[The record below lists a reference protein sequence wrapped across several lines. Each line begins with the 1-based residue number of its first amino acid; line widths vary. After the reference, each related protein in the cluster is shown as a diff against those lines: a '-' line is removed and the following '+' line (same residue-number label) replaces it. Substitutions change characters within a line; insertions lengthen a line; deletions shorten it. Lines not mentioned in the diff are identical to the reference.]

1 MKTRVLIAVAA
12 VAVLA
17 SGCSTTGGGRP
28 APVEATRYH
37 LSQPIPP
44 GTVGIQADGAQVAG
58 PEFSL
63 YTGAVMREMERLGFT
78 PAATGGSPDYL
89 VAIGFTR
96 TDRGQVRTRPPVTI
110 GIGGG
115 SFGGNVG
122 VGGGVSTGIGGKTRT
137 VYGMELSVQI
147 RRRGDNTVVWE
158 GKAIT
163 ETLSGAPGAQPN
175 DGAARLAAA
184 LFKEFPG
191 QSGITTTVK

>member
-1 MKTRVLIAVAA
+1 MKTRALIALTAVAA
-12 VAVLA
+12 LA
-17 SGCSTTGGGRP
+17 AGCSTTGGGRA

-44 GTVGIQADGAQVAG
+44 GTVAVQTGTGQFAG
-58 PEFSL
+58 PEFAIYSD
-63 YTGAVMREMERLGFT
+63 AVTAELGRLGFT
-78 PAATGGSPDYL
+78 PAAAGGTADY
-89 VAIGFTR
+89 VATVGFTR
-96 TDRGQVRTRPPVTI
+96 TDRGQVRTRPPFTL

-122 VGGGVSTGIGGKTRT
+122 VGVGTSVGIGGKTRT

-163 ETLSGAPGAQPN
+163 ETLSGAPGAQPG

-184 LFKEFPG
+184 LFKGFPG
-191 QSGITTTVK
+191 QSGITITVK

>member
-1 MKTRVLIAVAA
+1 MKTRVLIALTAMAA
-12 VAVLA
+12 LA
-17 SGCSTTGGGRP
+17 GGCSTTGGGRA

-44 GTVGIQADGAQVAG
+44 GTVAVQAGTGQIAG
-58 PEFSL
+58 PEFGL

-78 PAATGGSPDYL
+78 PAATGSTPDY
-89 VAIGFTR
+89 VAAIGFTR
-96 TDRGQVRTRPPVTI
+96 TDRGQVRTRPPLTI
-110 GIGGG
+110 GVGGG

-122 VGGGVSTGIGGKTRT
+122 VGLGTSVGVGGKTRT
-137 VYGMELSVQI
+137 VYGTELSVQI

-158 GKAIT
+158 GKAVS
-163 ETLSGAPGAQPN
+163 ETLSGAPGAQPG

>member
-12 VAVLA
+12 MAA
-17 SGCSTTGGGRP
+17 MAGGCSTTGGGRA

-44 GTVGIQADGAQVAG
+44 GTVAVQAGAAQVAG

-78 PAATGGSPDYL
+78 PAATGGSPDY
-89 VAIGFTR
+89 VAAIGFTR
-96 TDRGQVRTRPPVTI
+96 TDRGQVRTRPPLTI
-110 GIGGG
+110 GGGIGG
-115 SFGGNVG
+115 FGGS
-122 VGGGVSTGIGGKTRT
+122 VGGGVGASVGVGSKTRT

-158 GKAIT
+158 GKAVT
-163 ETLSGAPGAQPN
+163 DTLSGAPGAQPN